1 MGAVFLRAV
10 KVPTALTGKGWL
22 MKVARCVNAFGIAAF
37 FVAITQ
43 PALSE
48 EGQSSSLENATEA
61 KPLGSAPGMR
71 VYIDPQTGGF
81 LSEPP
86 PGVTLPELSP
96 GERNALSTSHQGLV
110 ETPST
115 VPGGGVG
122 LDLQGRFQSPLT
134 ATVGPDGKVTIQHPR
149 LETPPSDKQ

>member
-1 MGAVFLRAV
+1 MG
-10 KVPTALTGKGWL
+10 
-22 MKVARCVNAFGIAAF
+22 VAKYVNALSVAAC

-43 PALSE
+43 PALSGE
-48 EGQSSSLENATEA
+48 TEPPSPEKATEA
-61 KPLGSAPGMR
+61 KPPGSAPGMR

-96 GERNALSTSHQGLV
+96 AERNALSTSHQGLT
-110 ETPST
+110 ETPGT
-115 VPGGGVG
+115 VPGGGVM

-134 ATVGPDGKVTIQHPR
+134 ATVGPDGKLTIEHNR
-149 LETPPSDKQ
+149 LDAPPSDKK